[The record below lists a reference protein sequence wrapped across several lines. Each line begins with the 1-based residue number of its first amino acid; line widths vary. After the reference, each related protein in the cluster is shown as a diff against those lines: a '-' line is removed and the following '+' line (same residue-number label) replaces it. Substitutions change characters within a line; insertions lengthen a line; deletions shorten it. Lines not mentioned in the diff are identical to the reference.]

1 MAFDQNLHSAPK
13 SFPAFLSAPSS
24 VGEDVDIA
32 DIVAEFEDRLWSAA
46 EAVIAAGAPSMDVVA
61 TTASLVRRQSEMF
74 ASILS
79 SAAYMKSLGEDG
91 GLTCG
96 KALGDDIAATQDRLV
111 RHLQQDLSAL

>member
-79 SAAYMKSLGEDG
+79 GAEYMTSLGEDA
-91 GLTCG
+91 GLACSE
-96 KALGDDIAATQDRLV
+96 ALSDDIAATQD
-111 RHLQQDLSAL
+111 HLISQLQRDLSGL